1 MKEENEK
8 LKHNYESVRILNEDL
23 IKQNK
28 DNLDKIQSL
37 QQDVEAFAQ
46 NNDVREVMRKMDRVR
61 LEKE

>member
-1 MKEENEK
+1 M
-8 LKHNYESVRILNEDL
+8 
-23 IKQNK
+23 KQNK

-46 NNDVREVMRKMDRVR
+46 NNDVREVMRKCDRVR

>member
-37 QQDVEAFAQ
+37 
-46 NNDVREVMRKMDRVR
+46 
-61 LEKE
+61 